1 MNVAK
6 LPALISD
13 QPIPPSTPMR
23 FLPTL
28 IFSSFLC
35 SAFAQTPVRPVEIHK
50 DFEGASLGKIESL
63 GESQFRLH
71 VEGQQN
77 ALGRNRQA
85 TWYYFRLD
93 HVRQK
98 PLTLCLTDFVGEYNG
113 RPSSVMFATVHPYY
127 SYDGETWEQFQSFN
141 WDETNKE
148 GTLHFTPEKDSVFIA
163 HIPPYTHSR
172 FLRLLDELSRAPSL
186 LPEVV
191 GRSVQGRDLYQI
203 TVTDTT
209 EPDSGKK
216 CVWLQARQ
224 HAWEA
229 GSSWVME
236 GALRFITS
244 EDPAAAELRKKV
256 LFKFTPMV
264 DPDGCANG
272 KVRFNSHG
280 YDVNRHWHEVDL
292 RNKEILQKYPE
303 IWYTKKA
310 IVAAHSSVNPIA
322 LMVNIHNTETAEYLD
337 SNIDDETANAPL
349 VSLFKR
355 LKADSLFDPSR
366 LPTFGGDPL
375 GTANHLWLSHKVPV
389 ALMELRI
396 GPSAK
401 LQGRCPN
408 IEDRLKFGAELI
420 HHMGAV
426 VLEK

>member
-1 MNVAK
+1 
-6 LPALISD
+6 
-13 QPIPPSTPMR
+13 MR
-23 FLPTL
+23 FLPTFL
-28 IFSSFLC
+28 FSSFLC
-35 SAFAQTPVRPVEIHK
+35 SAVAQTALQPVEIHK
-50 DFEGASLGKIESL
+50 DFEGASIGKIEAQ
-63 GESQFRLH
+63 GESEFRLH

-77 ALGRNRQA
+77 AFGRNRQT

-93 HVRQK
+93 HVKQK
-98 PLTLCLTDFVGEYNG
+98 PLTLCLTDFIGEYNG
-113 RPSSVMFATVHPYY
+113 KPASGSLANLPPYF
-127 SYDGETWEQFQSFN
+127 SYDGELWEQFQLFEWN
-141 WDETNKE
+141 DTLKE
-148 GTLHFTPEKDSVFIA
+148 GTLRFTPEKDSVYIA
-163 HIPPYTHSR
+163 HIPPYTHSK
-172 FLRLLDELSRAPSL
+172 FLHLLSDLSHNPNL
-186 LPEVV
+186 LSEVI
-191 GRSVQGRDLYQI
+191 GKSVQGRDLYQF
-203 TVTDTT
+203 TVTDST
-209 EPDSGKK
+209 EPDVAKK

-244 EDPAAAELRKKV
+244 DDPAAVELRKKV

-292 RNKEILQKYPE
+292 RTKAILEKYPE

-310 IVAAHSSVNPIA
+310 IVASQSSANPID

-337 SNIDDETANAPL
+337 SNIDDEAANVPL
-349 VSLFKR
+349 IRLFKR

-366 LPTFGGDPL
+366 PPMFGGDPL

-401 LQGRCPN
+401 LQGRCPTT
-408 IEDRLKFGAELI
+408 EDRLKFGAELI
-420 HHMGAV
+420 RQMGEV

>member
-1 MNVAK
+1 
-6 LPALISD
+6 
-13 QPIPPSTPMR
+13 MR
-23 FLPTL
+23 FLPSL
-28 IFSSFLC
+28 LFSTFLC
-35 SAFAQTPVRPVEIHK
+35 SAVAQPLLQPVEIHK
-50 DFEGASLGKIESL
+50 DFEGASIGKIEAQS
-63 GESQFRLH
+63 ESEFRLH
-71 VEGQQN
+71 LEGQQN
-77 ALGRNRQA
+77 AFGRNRQT

-93 HVRQK
+93 HVEQK
-98 PLTLCLTDFVGEYNG
+98 PLTLCLTDFIGEYNG
-113 RPSSVMFATVHPYY
+113 KPASGSLANLPPYF
-127 SYDGETWEQFQSFN
+127 SYDGELWEQFQVFEWN
-141 WDETNKE
+141 DTLKE
-148 GTLHFTPEKDSVFIA
+148 GTLRFTPEKDSVYIA
-163 HIPPYTHSR
+163 HVPPYTHSK
-172 FLRLLDELSRAPSL
+172 FLHLLSDLSHNPNL
-186 LPEVV
+186 LPEVI
-191 GRSVQGRDLYQI
+191 GKSVQGRDLYQF
-203 TVTDTT
+203 TVTDST
-209 EPDSGKK
+209 EPDVAKK

-244 EDPAAAELRKKV
+244 DDPEAVELRKKV

-280 YDVNRHWHEVDL
+280 YDVNRNWHEVDL
-292 RNKEILQKYPE
+292 RTKAILEKYPE

-310 IVAAHSSVNPIA
+310 IAAAQSSANPID

-349 VSLFKR
+349 IRLFKR

-401 LQGRCPN
+401 LHGRCPTT
-408 IEDRLKFGAELI
+408 EDRLKFGAELI
-420 HHMGAV
+420 RQIGKV
-426 VLEK
+426 VLER